1 MLAVFGAGFSLL
13 IAASMSD
20 LWAAAS
26 LIGLL
31 GMFAGAIYV
40 VGFTLLQVSVVAELR
55 GRIFAA
61 VYTIVRLSL
70 IIAMT
75 VGPFAAALFNGLS
88 EEFFDKRPSIF
99 GWRVFVP
106 GVRFTLWLAALIIL
120 GAGVLARASVRNL
133 TTQSTGQTKEEEA
146 GLP

>member
-1 MLAVFGAGFSLL
+1 MGVTLNVTQKIL
-13 IAASMSD
+13 IS
-20 LWAAAS
+20 
-26 LIGLL
+26 
-31 GMFAGAIYV
+31 
-40 VGFTLLQVSVVAELR
+40 QR
-55 GRIFAA
+55 
-61 VYTIVRLSL
+61 VRLSL

-106 GVRFTLWLAALIIL
+106 GVRFTLWLAAIIIL

-133 TTQSTGQTKEEEA
+133 TTQATDQTKEEEA